1 MTEWHQAV
9 KRPLTGCGG
18 TPPTRDSPL
27 LKKEQLPSCFD
38 GAPPLGVTTGA
49 SASSSNLTTLKA
61 CLVKLPGNVARDLK
75 SLGEGA
81 PLGNKARN
89 GGAGCY
95 VTAFRKLLNLQVDK
109 PFSHSF

>member
-9 KRPLTGCGG
+9 KRPLTGCRG
-18 TPPTRDSPL
+18 TPPKRDPPL
-27 LKKEQLPSCFD
+27 LKPEQLPSGFD
-38 GAPPLGVTTGA
+38 GAPPLGA
-49 SASSSNLTTLKA
+49 SASSSNLTPLKA

-75 SLGEGA
+75 GLGEGA

>member
-1 MTEWHQAV
+1 
-9 KRPLTGCGG
+9 
-18 TPPTRDSPL
+18 
-27 LKKEQLPSCFD
+27 
-38 GAPPLGVTTGA
+38 
-49 SASSSNLTTLKA
+49 
-61 CLVKLPGNVARDLK
+61 VKLPGNVARDLK

-109 PFSHSF
+109 PLSHSF